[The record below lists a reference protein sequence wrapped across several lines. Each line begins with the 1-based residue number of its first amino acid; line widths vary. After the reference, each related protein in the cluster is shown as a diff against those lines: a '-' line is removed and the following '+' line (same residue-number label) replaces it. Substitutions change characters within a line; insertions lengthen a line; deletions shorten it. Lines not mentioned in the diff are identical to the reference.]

1 MLEFVKAGY
10 RTQLGGEIFREQKR
24 KKAIIAT
31 LIGAFAFIILNV
43 LLYSLTKF

>member
-1 MLEFVKAGY
+1 MLEFVKTSY
-10 RTQLGGEIFREQKR
+10 RTKLGGEIFREQKR

-31 LIGAFAFIILNV
+31 LLGVVAFIILNA